1 MTFAKIGMTAALA
14 AGLLT
19 STSAFADALVEGT
32 WLTPDQAE
40 MTIEECEQG
49 LCGTL
54 SKIVITQ
61 AHVQQYGV
69 DASAID
75 IESITDVMNKDP
87 AMRERPMLGLQI
99 LTLKAT
105 DNPWHFTGDIY
116 NPQDGNTYSGEISVK
131 DADSI
136 VLKGCALYVLCQEQV
151 WTRVIPEEAAAET
164 ATQ

>member
-1 MTFAKIGMTAALA
+1 MSSKRTVVA
-14 AGLLT
+14 AGLMAGLLVPA
-19 STSAFADALVEGT
+19 SASADALVEGT

-40 MTIEECEQG
+40 MTIEECEPNV

-54 SKIVITQ
+54 SKIVITK
-61 AHVQQYGV
+61 AHVEQYGV
-69 DASAID
+69 DPSQID
-75 IESITDVMNKDP
+75 INAITDVMNKDP

-105 DNPWHFTGDIY
+105 TNPWHFTGDIY

-151 WTRVIPEEAAAET
+151 WTRVIPEPGAET

>member
-1 MTFAKIGMTAALA
+1 MDFRSERSEHQRRSGLDSLRGEWSMTFAKIGMTAALA

-87 AMRERPMLGLQI
+87 A
-99 LTLKAT
+99 
-105 DNPWHFTGDIY
+105 
-116 NPQDGNTYSGEISVK
+116 
-131 DADSI
+131 
-136 VLKGCALYVLCQEQV
+136 
-151 WTRVIPEEAAAET
+151 
-164 ATQ
+164 

>member
-14 AGLLT
+14 AGLLI
-19 STSAFADALVEGT
+19 STSAFAGALVEGT

-99 LTLKAT
+99 LTLRAT

-151 WTRVIPEEAAAET
+151 WTRVMPEEGAET

>member
-1 MTFAKIGMTAALA
+1 MTFAKIGMTAALT

-136 VLKGCALYVLCQEQV
+136 ILKGCALYVLCQEQV

>member
-14 AGLLT
+14 AGLLI

-116 NPQDGNTYSGEISVK
+116 NP
-131 DADSI
+131 
-136 VLKGCALYVLCQEQV
+136 
-151 WTRVIPEEAAAET
+151 
-164 ATQ
+164 

>member
-1 MTFAKIGMTAALA
+1 MLVSGALI
-14 AGLLT
+14 

-32 WLTPDQAE
+32 WRTPDQAE

-136 VLKGCALYVLCQEQV
+136 ILKGCALYVLCQEQV
-151 WTRVIPEEAAAET
+151 WTRVVPEEAAAET

>member
-1 MTFAKIGMTAALA
+1 MTFAKIGMTGALA

-136 VLKGCALYVLCQEQV
+136 ILKGCALYVLCQEQV
-151 WTRVIPEEAAAET
+151 WTRVIPEEGAET